1 MVTWNEFGWFS
12 AVSGVFWIA
21 GSVMAW
27 RSRDG
32 KISLPALSMTTLGIL
47 VYAMFIAGFWH
58 TLGRPPLRTL
68 GETRLWY
75 SFFMIVSGLI
85 TYVRWRYKWILS
97 FSTVTA
103 LVFMMLNLLKPEI
116 HSQSLMPALQSF
128 WFVPHVTV
136 YMFSYSLLACAFLLA
151 VAGLY
156 GRTGR
161 YLPTIDTLVY
171 VGAAFLALGM
181 MSGALW
187 AKEAWGHYWNWDA
200 KETWAAVTW
209 GMYLLYIHVRLS
221 RYRKSMWGYVLLI
234 LAFLCLQI
242 CWYGVNYLPSA
253 QGSMHVYG

>member
-1 MVTWNEFGWFS
+1 MITWDEFGGFAAVS
-12 AVSGVFWIA
+12 AVLWIA

-27 RSRDG
+27 CAGGGRRSTWAQV
-32 KISLPALSMTTLGIL
+32 LTVLGIL
-47 VYAMFIAGFWH
+47 VYAVFIALFWYG
-58 TLGRPPLRTL
+58 LGRPPLRTL

-85 TYVRWRYKWILS
+85 TYTRWRYNWILS
-97 FSTVTA
+97 FSTLTA
-103 LVFMMLNLLKPEI
+103 MVFMALNLLKPEI

-136 YMFSYSLLACAFLLA
+136 YIFSYSLLAVAFLLA
-151 VAGLY
+151 VAGLWR
-156 GRTGR
+156 RTDR
-161 YLPTIDTLVY
+161 YLPTADTLVY

-209 GMYLLYIHVRLS
+209 GVYLLYIHLRLS
-221 RYRKSMWGYVLLI
+221 RYRCSMWGYVLLI

-242 CWYGVNYLPSA
+242 CWYGVNYLPAA
-253 QGSMHVYG
+253 QGSMHVY

>member
-1 MVTWNEFGWFS
+1 MITWDEFGGFAAVS
-12 AVSGVFWIA
+12 AVLWIA

-27 RSRDG
+27 CAGGGRRSTWAQV
-32 KISLPALSMTTLGIL
+32 LTVLGIL
-47 VYAMFIAGFWH
+47 VYAVFIASFWYG
-58 TLGRPPLRTL
+58 LGRPPLRTL

-85 TYVRWRYKWILS
+85 TYTRWRYNWILS
-97 FSTVTA
+97 FSTLTA
-103 LVFMMLNLLKPEI
+103 MVFMALNLLKPEI
-116 HSQSLMPALQSF
+116 HSQSLMPALQNF

-136 YMFSYSLLACAFLLA
+136 YIFSYSLLAVAFLLA
-151 VAGLY
+151 VAGLWR
-156 GRTGR
+156 RTDR
-161 YLPTIDTLVY
+161 YLPTADTLVY

-209 GMYLLYIHVRLS
+209 GVYLLYIHLRLS
-221 RYRKSMWGYVLLI
+221 RYRCSMWGYVLLI

-242 CWYGVNYLPSA
+242 CWYGVNYLPAA
-253 QGSMHVYG
+253 QGSMHVY

>member
-1 MVTWNEFGWFS
+1 MITWDEFGGFAAVS
-12 AVSGVFWIA
+12 AVLWIA

-27 RSRDG
+27 CAGGGRRSTWAQV
-32 KISLPALSMTTLGIL
+32 LTVLGIL
-47 VYAMFIAGFWH
+47 VYAVFIASFWYG
-58 TLGRPPLRTL
+58 LGRPPLRTL

-85 TYVRWRYKWILS
+85 TYTRWRYNWILS
-97 FSTVTA
+97 FSTLTA
-103 LVFMMLNLLKPEI
+103 MVFMALNLLKPEI

-136 YMFSYSLLACAFLLA
+136 YIFSYSLLAVAFLLA
-151 VAGLY
+151 VAGLWR
-156 GRTGR
+156 RTDR
-161 YLPTIDTLVY
+161 YLPTADTLVY
-171 VGAAFLALGM
+171 VGSAFLALGM

-209 GMYLLYIHVRLS
+209 GVYLLYIHLRLS
-221 RYRKSMWGYVLLI
+221 RYRCSMWGYVLLI

-242 CWYGVNYLPSA
+242 CWYGVNYLPAA
-253 QGSMHVYG
+253 QGSMHVY

>member
-1 MVTWNEFGWFS
+1 MITWDEFGGFAAVS
-12 AVSGVFWIA
+12 AVLWIV

-27 RSRDG
+27 CAGGGRRSTWAQV
-32 KISLPALSMTTLGIL
+32 LTVLGIL
-47 VYAMFIAGFWH
+47 VYAVFIASFWYG
-58 TLGRPPLRTL
+58 LGRPPLRTL

-85 TYVRWRYKWILS
+85 TYTRWRYNWILS
-97 FSTVTA
+97 FSTLTA
-103 LVFMMLNLLKPEI
+103 MVFMALNLLKPEI

-136 YMFSYSLLACAFLLA
+136 YIFSYSLLAVAFLLA
-151 VAGLY
+151 VAGLWR
-156 GRTGR
+156 RTDR
-161 YLPTIDTLVY
+161 YLPTADTLVY
-171 VGAAFLALGM
+171 VGSAFLALGM

-209 GMYLLYIHVRLS
+209 GVYLLYIHLRLS
-221 RYRKSMWGYVLLI
+221 RYRCSMWGYVLLI

-242 CWYGVNYLPSA
+242 CWYGVNYLPAA
-253 QGSMHVYG
+253 QGSMHVY

>member
-1 MVTWNEFGWFS
+1 MITWEEFGGFAAVS
-12 AVSGVFWIA
+12 AVLWIA

-27 RSRDG
+27 CAGGGRRSTWAQV
-32 KISLPALSMTTLGIL
+32 LTVLGIL
-47 VYAMFIAGFWH
+47 VYAVFIASFWYG
-58 TLGRPPLRTL
+58 LGRPPLRTL

-85 TYVRWRYKWILS
+85 TYTRWRYNWILS
-97 FSTVTA
+97 FSTLTA
-103 LVFMMLNLLKPEI
+103 MVFMALNLLKPEI

-136 YMFSYSLLACAFLLA
+136 YIFSYSFLAVAFLLA
-151 VAGLY
+151 VAGLWR
-156 GRTGR
+156 RTDR
-161 YLPTIDTLVY
+161 YLPTADTLVY
-171 VGAAFLALGM
+171 VGSAFLALGM

-209 GMYLLYIHVRLS
+209 GVYLLYIHLRLS
-221 RYRKSMWGYVLLI
+221 RYRCSMWGYVLLI

-242 CWYGVNYLPSA
+242 CWYGVNYLPAA
-253 QGSMHVYG
+253 QGSMHVY

>member
-1 MVTWNEFGWFS
+1 MITWDEFGGFAAVS
-12 AVSGVFWIA
+12 AVLWIA

-27 RSRDG
+27 CAGGGRRSTWAQV
-32 KISLPALSMTTLGIL
+32 LTVLGIL
-47 VYAMFIAGFWH
+47 VYAVFIASFWYG
-58 TLGRPPLRTL
+58 LGRPPLHTL

-85 TYVRWRYKWILS
+85 TYTRWRYNWILS
-97 FSTVTA
+97 FSTLTA
-103 LVFMMLNLLKPEI
+103 MVFMALNLLKPEI

-136 YMFSYSLLACAFLLA
+136 YIFSYSLLAVAFLLA
-151 VAGLY
+151 VAGLWR
-156 GRTGR
+156 RTDR
-161 YLPTIDTLVY
+161 YLPTADTLVY
-171 VGAAFLALGM
+171 VGSAFLALGM

-209 GMYLLYIHVRLS
+209 GVYLLYIHLRLS
-221 RYRKSMWGYVLLI
+221 RYRCSMWGYVLLI

-242 CWYGVNYLPSA
+242 CWYGVNYLPAA
-253 QGSMHVYG
+253 QGSMHVY

>member
-1 MVTWNEFGWFS
+1 MITWDEFGLFASVS
-12 AVSGVFWIA
+12 AAFWIA
-21 GSVMAW
+21 GSVISW
-27 RSRDG
+27 LSNGGKRS
-32 KISLPALSMTTLGIL
+32 LYALMLTTLGIL
-47 VYAMFIAGFWH
+47 SYAMFIAGFWQ

-75 SFFMIVSGLI
+75 SLFMIVSGLI
-85 TYVRWRYKWILS
+85 TYMRWRYKWILS

-103 LVFMMLNLLKPEI
+103 LVFVALNLLKPEI

-156 GRTGR
+156 GRTDK

-171 VGAAFLALGM
+171 VGTAFLALGM

-200 KETWAAVTW
+200 KETWAAVAW

-221 RYRKSMWGYVLLI
+221 RYRKSMLGYVLLI